1 MSHGLEMMVKAGLVA
16 STIKPPT
23 QILLTHF
30 IPASPLKMAN
40 SSVFMTKIS
49 LCK

>member
-30 IPASPLKMAN
+30 FPCFALKN
-40 SSVFMTKIS
+40 GKKQYF
-49 LCK
+49 L